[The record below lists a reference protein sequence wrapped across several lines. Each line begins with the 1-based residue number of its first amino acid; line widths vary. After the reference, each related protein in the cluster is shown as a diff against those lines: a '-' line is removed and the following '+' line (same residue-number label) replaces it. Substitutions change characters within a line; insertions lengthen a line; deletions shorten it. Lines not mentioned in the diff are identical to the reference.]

1 MAYRAVG
8 HPALYVPFAAR
19 SLSEFWTVVLAQR
32 AFEQLGLTLGG
43 LTVASPFKE
52 EAATLPISHSALAT
66 RAKSSNLIVRSSLGF
81 RAESTDPESFRV
93 PLAKRRLLPAG
104 QRVAV
109 IGCGGSGRAI
119 AAALDLAGAHVK
131 LVNRSVDE
139 GRRVASFLGLP
150 FVALSEFVPR
160 GFSMIINATPVGR
173 EEDALPFRVG
183 DLDRGAI
190 VLDLV
195 YSDQPTPLV
204 REAIAA
210 GHVVVDGNEVLAAQV
225 RRQFESMTGFCM
237 DVSE

>member
-1 MAYRAVG
+1 
-8 HPALYVPFAAR
+8 
-19 SLSEFWTVVLAQR
+19 
-32 AFEQLGLTLGG
+32 
-43 LTVASPFKE
+43 
-52 EAATLPISHSALAT
+52 
-66 RAKSSNLIVRSSLGF
+66 
-81 RAESTDPESFRV
+81 
-93 PLAKRRLLPAG
+93 
-104 QRVAV
+104 
-109 IGCGGSGRAI
+109 
-119 AAALDLAGAHVK
+119 
-131 LVNRSVDE
+131 
-139 GRRVASFLGLP
+139 LGLP

-160 GFSMIINATPVGR
+160 GCSMVINATPVGR

-195 YSDQPTPLV
+195 YGDQPTPLV